1 MDRRGFIMGG
11 AALATLT
18 IAGCSSSSKNDKTD
32 VSPSVDSNTSAELTL
47 AYWDKN
53 QTKTIEE
60 NLKSFAKKYPNI
72 KVKTNLAGFKDYWN
86 KLRTQAQGNEL
97 PDVFWMNG
105 PNIQLYAANG
115 MLAPIDK
122 ITDAGVKWSDYP
134 KALVDLYTYEGKHY
148 GVPKDFDTIGVF
160 YNKKIFKEAGVDFP
174 TADWTWDDFHNKAKK
189 ISDWGKPRGIYGC
202 ATTINGDG
210 QGTYYNT
217 IAQAGGYVIKDNK
230 SGFDDPKSI
239 EGLQCWA
246 DWVKDGS
253 VASPKVVTD
262 TKPSQMFKSGK
273 SAMFWTGDW
282 TASELAEEFKGK
294 EDDYDVIDLP
304 KKEKKGTIIHGL
316 GWVASAKS
324 ENKAAALALIAHMSG
339 KESQEVEA
347 KNGTAIPAFNGTQDA
362 WIKSYPK
369 WNCKMFVAAATS
381 YAVTYPVSRNTDAWA
396 NREADFLNPAFAGE
410 TPVPQAA
417 KKLAAFMNDALS
429 KEK

>member
-1 MDRRGFIMGG
+1 MDRRGFIG
-11 AALATLT
+11 AALAALAV
-18 IAGCSSSSKNDKTD
+18 AGCSSSEENESD
-32 VSPSVDSNTSAELTL
+32 VSPSADSKTSAELTL

-53 QTKTIEE
+53 QTKTIEQ

-72 KVKTNLAGFKDYWN
+72 KIKTNLAGFKDYWN

-122 ITDAGVKWSDYP
+122 ITGAGVKWSNYP
-134 KALVDLYTYEGKHY
+134 KALVDLYTFEGKHY

-160 YNKKIFKEAGVDFP
+160 YNKKIFKEAGVEAP
-174 TADWTWDDFHNKAKK
+174 TAGWTWDDFHDKAKK
-189 ISDWGKPRGIYGC
+189 ISDWGKSKGIYGC

-210 QGTYYNT
+210 QDTYYNT
-217 IAQAGGYVIKDNK
+217 IAQAGGYVIKDHA
-230 SGFDDPKSI
+230 SGFGDPKSI

-253 VASPKVVTD
+253 VALPKVVTD
-262 TKPSQMFKSGK
+262 TKPSQMFTSGK

-282 TASELAEEFKGK
+282 TASELAEELKGQ
-294 EDDYDVIDLP
+294 EGDYDVIDLP
-304 KKEKKGTIIHGL
+304 KKAKQATIIHGL

-339 KESQEVEA
+339 KESQKVEA
-347 KNGTAIPAFNGTQDA
+347 KNGTAIPAFNGTQSA
-362 WIKSYPK
+362 WVKNFPK
-369 WNCKMFVAAATS
+369 WNCKMFVDAATR
-381 YAVTYPVSRNTDAWA
+381 YAVTYPVSQNTDSWA
-396 NREADFLNPAFAGE
+396 NREADFLTPAFGGE
-410 TPVPQAA
+410 TPVSEAA
-417 KKLAAFMNDALS
+417 KKLAAFMNDALG